1 MFRAWAYQGLSKDLV
16 RYIRWHEYIGD
27 HYVEISV
34 EEILA
39 KNDQIS
45 IKDKGRYT
53 IDDEITQINIEWLI
67 DE

>member
-1 MFRAWAYQGLSKDLV
+1 
-16 RYIRWHEYIGD
+16 
-27 HYVEISV
+27 V